1 MAPVPSTA
9 DDSATWHSGQ
19 YTYSTD
25 VTSYFPIPFHLP
37 PTVPPVPPPVYLAV
51 PPPVYPVAPTIYSSL
66 PQYQQAQ
73 ELFERDAQS
82 INPEALESVKAAIAC
97 SELEHKTETFNKRKP
112 IPRKA
117 AGKTWVDPTLAE
129 WPENDYRLFC
139 GNLGNEVNND
149 ILSKAFS
156 KYPFFNRAKV
166 VREKRL
172 GKTKGYGFVSF
183 SNQTNLVAALKEMNG
198 KYVGNRPIQLKKS
211 DWKAR
216 TDTEAVETQ
225 KHSQKKTKRSRKNV
239 LHK

>member
-1 MAPVPSTA
+1 MILPPVIP
-9 DDSATWHSGQ
+9 
-19 YTYSTD
+19 
-25 VTSYFPIPFHLP
+25 VNYFPIPFHLP
-37 PTVPPVPPPVYLAV
+37 PTVPPPVYLAV
-51 PPPVYPVAPTIYSSL
+51 PPPVYPVAPTIYSF

-73 ELFERDAQS
+73 ELFQRDTQS
-82 INPEALESVKAAIAC
+82 INPEALESVKAAISC
-97 SELEHKTETFNKRKP
+97 SEIEHKTETFNKRKP
-112 IPRKA
+112 IPQKA
-117 AGKTWVDPTLAE
+117 AGHTWVDPTLAE

-139 GNLGNEVNND
+139 GNLGNEVNDD

-183 SNQTNLVAALKEMNG
+183 SNQADLVAALKEMNG
-198 KYVGNRPIQLKKS
+198 KYVGNRPTQLKKS

-225 KHSQKKTKRSRKNV
+225 KVLSMFHSQRV
-239 LHK
+239 YCV

>member
-1 MAPVPSTA
+1 MAVVPSTTG
-9 DDSATWHSGQ
+9 DSATWHSGQ
-19 YTYSTD
+19 YTS
-25 VTSYFPIPFHLP
+25 
-37 PTVPPVPPPVYLAV
+37 PTV
-51 PPPVYPVAPTIYSSL
+51 PPPVYPVAPTIYSSF
-66 PQYQQAQ
+66 PQYKQAQ
-73 ELFERDAQS
+73 ELFQRDAQS

-97 SELEHKTETFNKRKP
+97 SEIEHKTETFNKRKP

-117 AGKTWVDPTLAE
+117 AGQTWVDPTLAE

-139 GNLGNEVNND
+139 GNLGNEVNDD

-172 GKTKGYGFVSF
+172 GGKTKGYGFVSF
-183 SNQTNLVAALKEMNG
+183 SNQADLVAALKEMNG

-225 KHSQKKTKRSRKNV
+225 KYSQKKTKRPRKSV

>member
-1 MAPVPSTA
+1 MILPPVIPVNTHTLPTLPLIFPFLFTIRPLFRHPFIWRFRQQFIPLLLPSTL
-9 DDSATWHSGQ
+9 SPNINRH
-19 YTYSTD
+19 
-25 VTSYFPIPFHLP
+25 
-37 PTVPPVPPPVYLAV
+37 
-51 PPPVYPVAPTIYSSL
+51 
-66 PQYQQAQ
+66 AQ
-73 ELFERDAQS
+73 ELFQRDAQS
-82 INPEALESVKAAIAC
+82 INPKALESVKAAIA
-97 SELEHKTETFNKRKP
+97 SSKIEHKTETFNKRKP

-117 AGKTWVDPTLAE
+117 AGHTWVDPTLAE

-139 GNLGNEVNND
+139 GNLGNEVNDD

-183 SNQTNLVAALKEMNG
+183 SNQADLVAALKEMNG

-216 TDTEAVETQ
+216 ADTEAVETQ
-225 KHSQKKTKRSRKNV
+225 KHSQKKTKQPRKNV

>member
-1 MAPVPSTA
+1 MAAVPSTT

-25 VTSYFPIPFHLP
+25 ATSYFPIPFHL
-37 PTVPPVPPPVYLAV
+37 PPVPPPVYLAV
-51 PPPVYPVAPTIYSSL
+51 PPPVYPVASTIFSL

-73 ELFERDAQS
+73 ELFQRDAQS

-97 SELEHKTETFNKRKP
+97 SEIGHKTETFNKRKP

-139 GNLGNEVNND
+139 GNLGNEVNDD

-156 KYPFFNRAKV
+156 RYPFFNRAKV

-183 SNQTNLVAALKEMNG
+183 SNQADLVAALKEMNG

-225 KHSQKKTKRSRKNV
+225 KQHSQKNKRPRNNV

>member
-1 MAPVPSTA
+1 MAAVPSTTY
-9 DDSATWHSGQ
+9 DSATCHSGQ
-19 YTYSTD
+19 YTYPTD
-25 VTSYFPIPFHLP
+25 ATSYFPIPFHLP
-37 PTVPPVPPPVYLAV
+37 PTVPPPVYLAV
-51 PPPVYPVAPTIYSSL
+51 PPPVYPVAPTFYSF

-73 ELFERDAQS
+73 ELFQRDAQS
-82 INPEALESVKAAIAC
+82 INPEALESVKAAIA
-97 SELEHKTETFNKRKP
+97 SSKIEHKTETFNKRNP

-117 AGKTWVDPTLAE
+117 AGHTWVDPTLAE
-129 WPENDYRLFC
+129 WPENDYRLFF
-139 GNLGNEVNND
+139 GNLRNEVNDD

-166 VREKRL
+166 VREKHL

-183 SNQTNLVAALKEMNG
+183 SNQADLVATLKEMNG

-225 KHSQKKTKRSRKNV
+225 KHSQKKTKRPRKNV